1 MGRGLFIVFEGL
13 DGNGKTTQ
21 VRLLQKYLK
30 DKGKDVI
37 STREPGGTPVG
48 EEIRE
53 ILSNKD
59 YSISPLTELFL
70 FEAARAQLT
79 RGVIKPALA
88 QGKIVIADRYYI
100 SSLAYQGYG
109 RGIDIGF
116 VNKVN
121 KLATEDLEPDIC
133 FYLDIPPRV
142 GLARKN
148 REEMPLFSPRMEREA
163 IQFYQRVREGYKRE
177 IQQNKRAVSLNARL
191 SPQEIS
197 GQVTKILKEKFD
209 L

>member
-1 MGRGLFIVFEGL
+1 MEKGLFIVFEGL

-21 VRLLQKYLK
+21 VRLLEQYLEH
-30 DKGKDVI
+30 KGVEVI
-37 STREPGGTPVG
+37 TTREPGGTPVG
-48 EEIRE
+48 EKIRE
-53 ILSNKD
+53 ILSSKD

-70 FEAARAQLT
+70 FEAARSQVT
-79 RGVIKPALA
+79 TGVIKPALA
-88 QGKIVIADRYYI
+88 KGKIVIADRYYM

-109 RGIDIGF
+109 RGLDLGL
-116 VNKVN
+116 VN
-121 KLATEDLEPDIC
+121 KLNRLATDHLEPDIC

-142 GLARKN
+142 GLARKD
-148 REEMPLFSPRMEREA
+148 RERPPLSSPRMEREA

-177 IQQNKRAVSLNARL
+177 VEQNKKAVSLDARL

-197 GQVTKILKEKFD
+197 AQVTKILKGKFD